1 MDCCHHAREVNVT
14 IEHCLRLEMV
24 TMMMTMLLLM
34 LMLILMLMMMM
45 MMLMTICPASTVKL
59 FMVPAILGPPVH
71 LFPKSDCN

>member
-24 TMMMTMLLLM
+24 TMMMMVVM
-34 LMLILMLMMMM
+34 ILMLKLMMV